1 MHVHVFLGTTS
12 YGSARRDDSLF
23 AFNHFVSA
31 EFWLDF

>member
-12 YGSARRDDSLF
+12 YGSTCRDDSLF

>member
-12 YGSARRDDSLF
+12 YGSACRDDSLF
-23 AFNHFVSA
+23 AFNPFVSA